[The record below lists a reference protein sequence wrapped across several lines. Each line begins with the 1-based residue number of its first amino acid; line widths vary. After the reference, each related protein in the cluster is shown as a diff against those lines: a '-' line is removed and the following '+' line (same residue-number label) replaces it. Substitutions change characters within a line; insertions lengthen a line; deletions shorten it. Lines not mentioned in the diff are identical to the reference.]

1 MVEKKHGKWK
11 YKEGNIFQHKKK
23 IKNGINEMANRGL
36 FLGNMNLCSSK
47 LNQSMK
53 ISRDFSLERRHTQN
67 KVNPNIQK
75 KYQI

>member
-1 MVEKKHGKWK
+1 M
-11 YKEGNIFQHKKK
+11 GNENIKRGIYFNTKKK